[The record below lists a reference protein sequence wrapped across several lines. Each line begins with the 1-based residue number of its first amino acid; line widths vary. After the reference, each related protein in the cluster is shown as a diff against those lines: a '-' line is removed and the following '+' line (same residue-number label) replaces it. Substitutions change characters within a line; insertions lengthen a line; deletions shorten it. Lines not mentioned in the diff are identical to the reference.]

1 MHDRRMSRP
10 TRSLTRGTP
19 DVPSVSGMATRDL
32 LRTLE
37 ELVGSE
43 HYAHAFTQLP
53 TELRSEL
60 DALTA
65 VSWLPLTSLSL
76 VLDEVAK
83 ASGREVE
90 AMVDEAVRRSI
101 DRTFRTVWRM
111 LLRVTSVEAMLKR
124 TPVIYAKSRNIG
136 QLEARLVEPCH
147 AELVLSGWSD
157 VSERQLR
164 VLAVSIQRVVE
175 LSARHDVQISF
186 ARTPQGGR
194 YQLRWRE

>member
-1 MHDRRMSRP
+1 MSSP
-10 TRSLTRGTP
+10 TRSLTPGTP

-37 ELVGSE
+37 ELVGHE
-43 HYAHAFTQLP
+43 HYAHALAQLP
-53 TELRSEL
+53 TGLRHEL

-65 VSWLPLTSLSL
+65 VSWLPLTSLGV

-83 ASGREVE
+83 VSGREVE
-90 AMVDEAVRRSI
+90 SMVDETVRRSI
-101 DRTFRTVWRM
+101 DRTFRTVWRV

-136 QLEARLVEPCH
+136 ALEARLVEPCH
-147 AELVLSGWSD
+147 AELILSGWSD

-175 LSARHDVQISF
+175 LSARHDVQISY
-186 ARTPQGGR
+186 ARTPQGGC
-194 YQLRWRE
+194 YKLRWRE

>member
-1 MHDRRMSRP
+1 MHDRRVSRQ
-10 TRSLTRGTP
+10 TRSLTRGTR

-32 LRTLE
+32 LQTLE

-43 HYAHAFTQLP
+43 HYARAFAQLP

-65 VSWLPLTSLSL
+65 VSWLPLTSLSV

-90 AMVDEAVRRSI
+90 AMVDETVRRSI

-124 TPVIYAKSRNIG
+124 TPVIYARSRNIG
-136 QLEARLVEPCH
+136 QLEARLVEPSH
-147 AELVLSGWSD
+147 AELILSGWSD
-157 VSERQLR
+157 VSERQMR

-175 LSARHDVQISF
+175 LSARHDVQISYV
-186 ARTPQGGR
+186 RTPQGAC